1 MSEENEKKPGWWR
14 EWLSAP
20 IGDPVPMPPIL
31 ERLNWR
37 NVGTAMFFLFIGSLF
52 FHSMYHDWYMR
63 RAADHNT
70 YVLCSV
76 ASKDKLAKDICKV
89 LKVKLEDK

>member
-20 IGDPVPMPPIL
+20 IGDPVPMPPI
-31 ERLNWR
+31 NWR
-37 NVGTAMFFLFIGSLF
+37 NVGAAMFFLFVGSLF